1 MLTRARQGR
10 DGFTLVELLIA
21 LVLFGIIMA
30 SLMTMLVRQQGFY
43 RSAEGLMNARGQLR
57 QLLGVL
63 PADLRGVSPAGGDI
77 YAMSDHL
84 LEIRSTFGSSIMC
97 RRDSSTAFVVP
108 PTSLANGN
116 GLTAW
121 LTQPAVGDSMMI
133 FDEGAT
139 GGPADDSWKA
149 YTILTITAVH
159 GVNGCT
165 VASGL
170 VSASDTSKSSYRIML
185 AAAGKLD
192 TNIVVGAPIRF
203 FRRAHYE
210 LYQATDNLWYLG
222 YYDCLSSRGTPCNSL
237 QTLSGPY
244 LPYVSSTSSGLL
256 FSYYD
261 STGATLTANVANAA
275 KVASILVKTYAQTAQ
290 VNINGMATG
299 TRTDSMSMSVGLR
312 NRH

>member
-1 MLTRARQGR
+1 MLRRRRHGR
-10 DGFTLVELLIA
+10 SGFTLVELLIG
-21 LVLFGIIMA
+21 LVLFGIVMGG
-30 SLMTMLVRQQGFY
+30 LMTMLVRQQAFY

-63 PADLRGVSPAGGDI
+63 PADLRGVAPRDSDI
-77 YAMSDHL
+77 YALSDHM

-108 PTSLANGN
+108 PTTLTNGN

-139 GGPADDSWKA
+139 NGPSDDSWKA

-159 GVNGCT
+159 GTSGCT

-210 LYQATDNLWYLG
+210 LYQA
-222 YYDCLSSRGTPCNSL
+222 SRQSL
-237 QTLSGPY
+237 
-244 LPYVSSTSSGLL
+244 VSGLL
-256 FSYYD
+256 RLPVIARHAVQLAADAQRPISAHTSPPPRAACS
-261 STGATLTANVANAA
+261 STTTTPPA
-275 KVASILVKTYAQTAQ
+275 
-290 VNINGMATG
+290 
-299 TRTDSMSMSVGLR
+299 RR
-312 NRH
+312 